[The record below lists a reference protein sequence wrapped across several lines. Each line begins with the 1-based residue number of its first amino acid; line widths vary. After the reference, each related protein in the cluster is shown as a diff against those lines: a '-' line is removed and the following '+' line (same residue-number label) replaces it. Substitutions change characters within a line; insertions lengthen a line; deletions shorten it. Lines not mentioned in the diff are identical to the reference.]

1 MKFNADDIPGGPFN
15 SLEDL
20 QKALAAHVEKV
31 NNSGIA
37 EFQGLSPTQ
46 MHLLLNQTFQK
57 DSPLKVKTPT
67 NAQLER
73 IPFFLLVVDLLKA
86 VQATGEVKATSK
98 GNLPTAL
105 CKELYAKK
113 YILDEM
119 IESGITKAYKEE
131 DYPAIHAAHIVS
143 TKAGFL
149 RILKGKIMLTKKA
162 EKLLQPEHQPT
173 LFEELLETYC
183 TKFNWAYLDGIE
195 DQSVAQNEMGFLM
208 LLLSKFGDQEHDAT
222 FYAEKCFQAFPILD
236 DLLGKGYFPPLKEM
250 SHAIEIRFLHHF
262 AAWFGLATVV
272 EKENVRFQRD
282 QSYRKTPLM
291 DGLFGVGV

>member
-1 MKFNADDIPGGPFN
+1 MKFNANDIPGGPFN

-57 DSPLKVKTPT
+57 DSPLKVKTPS

-86 VQATGEVKATSK
+86 VQAAGEVKATSK

-105 CKELYAKK
+105 CKELYGKRH
-113 YILDEM
+113 ILHEM

-131 DYPAIHAAHIVS
+131 DYQALHAAHIVS
-143 TKAGFL
+143 KKAGFL

-173 LFEELLETYC
+173 LFEELLEIYC
-183 TKFNWAYLDGIE
+183 KKFNWGYLDGIE
-195 DQSVAQNEMGFLM
+195 DQSAAQNEMGFLV
-208 LLLSKFGDQEHDAT
+208 LLLSKFGDQDHKSE
-222 FYAEKCFQAFPILD
+222 FYAEKCLEAFPILKTH
-236 DLLGKGYFPPLKEM
+236 LGKGFFPPLKEM
-250 SHAIEIRFLHHF
+250 SMAVEIRFLHHF
-262 AAWFGLATVV
+262 AAWFGLATAAVV
-272 EKENVRFQRD
+272 ENVRFQRD

-291 DGLFGVGV
+291 DELFGFGV

>member
-1 MKFNADDIPGGPFN
+1 MKFNANDIPGGPFN

-57 DSPLKVKTPT
+57 DSPLKVKTPS

-86 VQATGEVKATSK
+86 VQAAGEVKATSK

-105 CKELYAKK
+105 CKELYGKRH
-113 YILDEM
+113 ILHAM

-131 DYPAIHAAHIVS
+131 DYQALHAAHIVS
-143 TKAGFL
+143 KKAGFL

-183 TKFNWAYLDGIE
+183 MKFNWGYLDGIE
-195 DQSVAQNEMGFLM
+195 DQSAAQNEMGFLM
-208 LLLSKFGDQEHDAT
+208 LLLSKFGDQEHKSE
-222 FYAEKCFQAFPILD
+222 FYAEKCLEAFPILKTQ
-236 DLLGKGYFPPLKEM
+236 LGKGYFPPLKEM
-250 SHAIEIRFLHHF
+250 SMAIEIRFLHHF
-262 AAWFGLATVV
+262 AAWFGLAIVV
-272 EKENVRFQRD
+272 GKDKTKFQMD
-282 QSYRKTPLM
+282 EIYRKTPLM
-291 DGLFGVGV
+291 DELFGVGV